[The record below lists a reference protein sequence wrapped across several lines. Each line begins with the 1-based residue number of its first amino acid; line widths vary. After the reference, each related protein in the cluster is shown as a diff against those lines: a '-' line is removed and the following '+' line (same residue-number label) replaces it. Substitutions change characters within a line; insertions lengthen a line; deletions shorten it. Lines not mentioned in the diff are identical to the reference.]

1 MIFMLLKQQELI
13 TLVKTALAEDIGRG
27 DMTSLSCLEPFSVKA
42 EIIAKSEG
50 ILSGLQPAL
59 LAFMIVDS
67 ANIIMPLKKDGD
79 SFNPGDIIIKI
90 DGFNQTVFT
99 SERVALNFM
108 GHLSGVATLT
118 NKFVKKVA
126 EAGYSDCKIIDT
138 RKTVPGLRALQK
150 QAVVAGGGANHRQG
164 LFDMIL
170 IKDNHI
176 AACGSISRA
185 IELINENIET
195 PEFHMQFDLHKDE
208 VEIEVEI
215 SNEEQLKEAIK
226 CGVKRLLLDNQS
238 VEDLKRLTK
247 LARSLSDDLKLEASG
262 NVSLDNVAD
271 IAATG
276 VDYISVGALTH
287 SAPSSDF
294 SLNVTNQK

>member
-1 MIFMLLKQQELI
+1 MPLKQQELT
-13 TLVKTALAEDIGRG
+13 TLVKAALAEDIGRG

-50 ILSGLQPAL
+50 ILSGLNPAL
-59 LAFMIVDS
+59 LSFYIVDS
-67 ANIIMPLKKDGD
+67 ANIVTPIKKDGD
-79 SFNPGDIIIKI
+79 SFKPGDIIAKI
-90 DGFNQTVFT
+90 DGFNQTVFA
-99 SERVALNFM
+99 SERVALNFI

-126 EAGYSDCKIIDT
+126 GAGHSSCKIIDT
-138 RKTVPGLRALQK
+138 RKTLPGLRSLQK
-150 QAVVAGGGANHRQG
+150 QAVVDGGGVNHRQG
-164 LFDMIL
+164 LYDMIL

-176 AACGSISRA
+176 AACGSISKA
-185 IELINENIET
+185 IELLNENMET

-208 VEIEVEI
+208 IEIEVEI
-215 SNEEQLKEAIK
+215 SNEEQLREAIG

-238 VEDLKRLTK
+238 VDELKKLTA

-262 NVSLDNVAD
+262 NVSLENVAD
-271 IAATG
+271 IVATG

-287 SAPSSDF
+287 SAPTSDF
-294 SLNVTNQK
+294 SLKVTDSK

>member
-1 MIFMLLKQQELI
+1 LIFMPLKQQELI
-13 TLVKTALAEDIGRG
+13 TLVKAALAEDIGRG

-50 ILSGLQPAL
+50 IMSGLRPAL
-59 LAFMIVDS
+59 LAFYIVDS
-67 ANIIMPLKKDGD
+67 ANTVTPIKKDGD
-79 SFNPGDIIIKI
+79 NFKPGDIIAKI
-90 DGFNQTVFT
+90 DGFNQTVFA
-99 SERVALNFM
+99 SERVALNFI

-118 NKFVKKVA
+118 NKFVKKV
-126 EAGYSDCKIIDT
+126 EQAGQPGCKIIDT
-138 RKTVPGLRALQK
+138 RKTLPGLRSLQK
-150 QAVVAGGGANHRQG
+150 QAVVDGGGVNHRQG
-164 LFDMIL
+164 LYDMIL

-176 AACGSISRA
+176 AACGSISKA

-195 PEFHMQFDLHKDE
+195 PEFHLQFDLRKDE
-208 VEIEVEI
+208 IEIEVEI
-215 SNEEQLKEAIK
+215 SNEEQLREAIG

-238 VEDLKRLTK
+238 VDELKKLTE
-247 LARSLSDDLKLEASG
+247 LALGLSDNLKLEASG

-287 SAPSSDF
+287 SAPSADF
-294 SLNVTNQK
+294 SLNVTDQK